1 MRQTKWKKNLW
12 CALRAAALGSV
23 ALAAAGGA
31 LADGLLD
38 QAHALQQQGAAQE
51 ALSLLDAQEAV
62 RAGDT
67 AFDQALAS
75 AAEAAGLYTRALL
88 AWERVLLLQ
97 PDNLLAQDAHA
108 RLLQILGDRHGLQ
121 ALPEAVRQRSMA
133 VDAARSIDQHLYSY
147 DRPGH
152 GGRSSWHGSLDLG
165 LGHDSNVNAGLDRN
179 VGAPQIP
186 GVPAWIVDP
195 AAWERSASYVAL
207 GLTLRGRYHLTSQ
220 WSVVGG
226 GYLAA
231 RHYGSAAQAFEPS
244 DADGHLGVAWRS
256 NRHEWIVSAR
266 GVHEARD
273 GRQVRG
279 TAGIQGEWIYRLDGL
294 RQWGAFVQSLEMR
307 YPGQRLRDVRRTVAG
322 VSHAMVLR
330 SGSTLYLGV
339 FGGEESPRRDGVDD
353 LGHRLMGARLG
364 GQWMLHPR
372 WAAFANV
379 DAERRR
385 FGSVDPFFTLQ
396 RRDVQ
401 WRLSLGLSWIPA
413 PGWRVT
419 PLVEWTDVDS
429 TVPIFAY
436 QRRQVSITVRREF

>member
-88 AWERVLLLQ
+88 AWERVLSLQ

-108 RLLQILGDRHGLQ
+108 RLLQILGDRHGLH

-226 GYLAA
+226 DTSLHATMAA
-231 RHYGSAAQAFEPS
+231 RRRPS
-244 DADGHLGVAWRS
+244 NPAMPTATWAWPG
-256 NRHEWIVSAR
+256 APT
-266 GVHEARD
+266 
-273 GRQVRG
+273 G
-279 TAGIQGEWIYRLDGL
+279 TNGL
-294 RQWGAFVQSLEMR
+294 
-307 YPGQRLRDVRRTVAG
+307 
-322 VSHAMVLR
+322 
-330 SGSTLYLGV
+330 
-339 FGGEESPRRDGVDD
+339 
-353 LGHRLMGARLG
+353 
-364 GQWMLHPR
+364 
-372 WAAFANV
+372 
-379 DAERRR
+379 
-385 FGSVDPFFTLQ
+385 
-396 RRDVQ
+396 
-401 WRLSLGLSWIPA
+401 
-413 PGWRVT
+413 
-419 PLVEWTDVDS
+419 
-429 TVPIFAY
+429 
-436 QRRQVSITVRREF
+436 